1 MRKVIIKDKNGNQI
15 NPPTKENQI
24 EMITRMAKDALRV
37 EDRTTDTDEFIA
49 SGVEAAFKSYTI
61 SAGNRTLV
69 KGELNVFDSLN
80 VIGTLKVIGTVNV
93 GI

>member
-1 MRKVIIKDKNGNQI
+1 MTELRMRPIQLVQLVDNDDNLI
-15 NPPTKENQI
+15 NPVSELQAV
-24 EMITRMAKDALRV
+24 ERV
-37 EDRTTDTDEFIA
+37 TTTDEFVA

-80 VIGTLKVIGTVNV
+80 VIGTLKVIGTVNI